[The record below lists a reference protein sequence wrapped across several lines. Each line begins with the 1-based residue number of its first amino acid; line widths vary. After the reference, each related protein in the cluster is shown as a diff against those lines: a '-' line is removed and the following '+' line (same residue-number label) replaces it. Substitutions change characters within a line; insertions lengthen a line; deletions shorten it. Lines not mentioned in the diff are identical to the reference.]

1 MKVKSDRDRDTKNNI
16 KNTREFVINIVSHGF
31 SEEMN
36 VTSADVS
43 PEVDEFELANLTPI
57 ASDLVAPPRLKEAK
71 ISMECRLLQIVE
83 ISQKLLGG
91 AFVIGEVVRFHVC
104 DNIISNYKIDPD
116 KLKPIGRMGGLE
128 YTRTKDRF
136 TLERP
141 K

>member
-1 MKVKSDRDRDTKNNI
+1 
-16 KNTREFVINIVSHGF
+16 
-31 SEEMN
+31 MN
-36 VTSADVS
+36 ATSADVS

-104 DNIISNYKIDPD
+104 DDIISNYKIDPD
-116 KLKPIGRMGGLE
+116 KLKPIGRMGGVE
-128 YTRTKDRF
+128 YTHTKDRF